1 VNISLSEALSLAE
14 KAAPLLSLVLVPAL
28 KRFLEVGRRAKVA
41 SLVAQLASEVLR
53 SVARRKGVH
62 AAEAAH
68 MAEAIEE
75 LERRLI
81 AVGVDPKKVAD
92 IAERAL
98 SGAHS
103 PEEAAQRGSR
113 AVLEGKSQEGGD
125 GDKQD

>member
-1 VNISLSEALSLAE
+1 MSISLSEALSLIE

-28 KRFLEVGRRAKVA
+28 KRFLEAGRRAKVA

-62 AAEAAH
+62 AAEAAQ

-81 AVGVDPKKVAD
+81 AVGVDRKKVAD

-98 SGAHS
+98 AGAHS
-103 PEEAAQRGSR
+103 PVQMAKAGSR
-113 AVLEGKSQEGGD
+113 AVLEGGQ
-125 GDKQD
+125 